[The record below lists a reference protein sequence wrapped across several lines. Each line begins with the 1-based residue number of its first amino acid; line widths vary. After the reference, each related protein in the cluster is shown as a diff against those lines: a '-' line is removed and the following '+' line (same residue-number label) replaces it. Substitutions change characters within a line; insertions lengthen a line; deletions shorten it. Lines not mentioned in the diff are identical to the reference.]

1 MHRITYEVSLLPPP
15 KSKLNLSLCIQLPT
29 NRKSG
34 KSRMWGTTGQIT
46 WFLQQIARKKKI
58 REGTYKLRGL
68 KEYQPII
75 VCRTWNLILINQKNQ
90 QKGNRLRKKNKTKTL
105 HV

>member
-34 KSRMWGTTGQIT
+34 KSRMWGTAGQIAVG
-46 WFLQQIARKKKI
+46 FFNKLQGKKK
-58 REGTYKLRGL
+58 
-68 KEYQPII
+68 
-75 VCRTWNLILINQKNQ
+75 
-90 QKGNRLRKKNKTKTL
+90 
-105 HV
+105 